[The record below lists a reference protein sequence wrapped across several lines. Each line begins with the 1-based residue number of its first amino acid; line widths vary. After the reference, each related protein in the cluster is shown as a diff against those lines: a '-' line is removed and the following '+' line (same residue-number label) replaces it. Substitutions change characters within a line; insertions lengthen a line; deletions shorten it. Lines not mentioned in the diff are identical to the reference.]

1 MRSLQRLI
9 YASVATLAISGGSAS
24 AEPVCRTL
32 LPDGRIVLA
41 RPFMDQ
47 GELTCPGVTL
57 PPMATA
63 QRQFDATTLPSMR
76 FTTGQIGPFTTGH
89 IGPLTT
95 FSNSPPAALPRR

>member
-1 MRSLQRLI
+1 MRSLQRLL
-9 YASVATLAISGGSAS
+9 YAPLAALAISAAS

-47 GELTCPGVTL
+47 GELSCPRITL

-63 QRQFDATTLPSMR
+63 QRQFGATTLPSTR
-76 FTTGQIGPFTTGH
+76 FTTGQIGPFTTGP

-95 FSNSPPAALPRR
+95 FSNSLPPATVPHR